1 MTTIRENLESV
12 RERMALACQNC
23 GRKESDVTLIAVTKY
38 VEIARI
44 REAVDAGVTE
54 IGENRAQ
61 EFTEKLNFYKQNHL
75 RAQFIGQLQT
85 NKVKYICG
93 KADLIQSVDREPL
106 LDAIHAYAERN
117 GVTQDITIEV
127 NIGREA
133 QKGGISPEALFALV
147 DRIAGL
153 RNVRLRG
160 LMCVPPAIEKEA
172 VRPYFR
178 EMRALY
184 ERIRRTYPELPID
197 TLSMGMSHDF
207 DTAIEEGATT
217 VRVGTA
223 IFGPRTITGGN
234 QNG

>member
-1 MTTIRENLESV
+1 MTIRENLESV
-12 RERMALACQNC
+12 RERMALACQRS
-23 GRKESDVTLIAVTKY
+23 GRKESDVTLIAVTKF

-44 REAVDAGVTE
+44 QEAVDAGVTE

-75 RAQFIGQLQT
+75 RAHFIGQLQT
-85 NKVKYICG
+85 NKVKYVCG

-106 LDAIHAYAERN
+106 LDAILAYAERN
-117 GVTQDITIEV
+117 GVTQDILIEV
-127 NIGREA
+127 NIGREV
-133 QKGGISPEALFALV
+133 QKGGIAPEALFALT
-147 DRIAGL
+147 DRIAEL
-153 RNVRLRG
+153 NNIRLRG
-160 LMCVPPAIEKEA
+160 LMCVPPAIEQEA

-178 EMRALY
+178 EMRALF
-184 ERIRRTYPELPID
+184 ERIQRTYPALPVD

-223 IFGPRTITGGN
+223 IFGPRTTMGGN

>member
-1 MTTIRENLESV
+1 MTIRENLEAV
-12 RERMALACQNC
+12 RESMRLACRRS
-23 GRKESDVTLIAVTKY
+23 GRAEDEVRLIAVTKF

-44 REAVDAGVTE
+44 REAVEAGVTE

-61 EFTEKLNFYKQNHL
+61 EFTEKLNFYKQNRL
-75 RAQFIGQLQT
+75 RAHFIGQLQT
-85 NKVKYICG
+85 NKVKYVCG

-106 LDAIHAYAERN
+106 LDAILGYAGRN
-117 GVTQDITIEV
+117 GIIQDILIEV

-133 QKGGISPEALFALV
+133 QKGGIAPEALPVLL
-147 DRIAGL
+147 DRIAGSPQ
-153 RNVRLRG
+153 VRLRG

-178 EMRALY
+178 EMRTLF
-184 ERIRRTYPELPID
+184 ERVQREYPELPID

-223 IFGPRTITGGN
+223 IFGPRIITGGK

>member
-1 MTTIRENLESV
+1 MTIRENLESV
-12 RERMALACQNC
+12 RERMALACQRA
-23 GRKESDVTLIAVTKY
+23 GRKESDVTLIAVTKF
-38 VEIARI
+38 VDTARI
-44 REAVDAGVTE
+44 QEAVDAGVTE

-75 RAQFIGQLQT
+75 RAHFIGQLQT
-85 NKVKYICG
+85 NKVKYVCG

-106 LDAIHAYAERN
+106 LDAILAYAERN
-117 GVTQDITIEV
+117 GITQDITIEV

-133 QKGGISPEALFALV
+133 QKGGISPEALFELV
-147 DRIAGL
+147 DRIAGQKH
-153 RNVRLRG
+153 VRLHG
-160 LMCVPPAIEKEA
+160 LMCVPPAIEQEA

-178 EMRALY
+178 EMRTLF
-184 ERIRRTYPELPID
+184 ERMQRMYPELPLD

-207 DTAIEEGATT
+207 ATAIEEGATT

-223 IFGPRTITGGN
+223 IFGPRTILGGK